1 MTEHARADNEGSGA
15 DPGDLERVSDS
26 ETETGRKDAGKE
38 EASGSKTRS
47 IGPLFMLLG
56 AARKYPGRLVG
67 AGCALVTTA
76 AATLAIP
83 NFFKLVID
91 RGFDGG
97 DINRW
102 FEYLLLLVVVLAI
115 GTAFR
120 FYLVSWL
127 AERVVADLRV
137 KVYDNLVTLPPSF
150 FEENN
155 PREISS
161 RMTAD
166 TAIIE
171 QVVGSTI
178 SVALRNLLTV
188 IGGTIYLFI
197 LAPMLTVWL
206 LVAIPIVIIPIVLMG
221 RRVRNLSRSS
231 QDRIADIGAMVSEV
245 LGGIRIVQV
254 FNQQGREAGRFGEA
268 VERSFATA
276 KSRIWFRAIL
286 TALAMALVLGA
297 LVGLMWRGALD
308 VEAGHITGGTIAAF
322 VITAGLV
329 GGAFG
334 ALAEVYGNLL
344 RASGAAQRLGEL
356 LATTPAIAAPARPQ
370 ELPTP
375 ARGSIAFQ
383 NVTFRYPTRPE
394 DKALNDFSLV
404 IEPGE
409 TVAIVGPS
417 GAGKSTLFQL
427 IARFYDPQVGSV
439 RVDGIDLT
447 RADPIAV
454 RDRLALVPQES
465 TLFNASARDNL
476 RYGAWEADDDAIW
489 KAARA
494 ANAEQFLKALPNGLD
509 TVIGDAGARLSG
521 GQRQRVAIARALLR
535 DAPILLLDE
544 ATSALDAQS
553 EQLVQSAL
561 ETLMKGRTTI
571 VIAHRLATVRAADR
585 IVVMEDGRIVEQGTH
600 AELSA
605 NSGLYASLAAL
616 QFE

>member
-1 MTEHARADNEGSGA
+1 
-15 DPGDLERVSDS
+15 
-26 ETETGRKDAGKE
+26 
-38 EASGSKTRS
+38 
-47 IGPLFMLLG
+47 MLLG